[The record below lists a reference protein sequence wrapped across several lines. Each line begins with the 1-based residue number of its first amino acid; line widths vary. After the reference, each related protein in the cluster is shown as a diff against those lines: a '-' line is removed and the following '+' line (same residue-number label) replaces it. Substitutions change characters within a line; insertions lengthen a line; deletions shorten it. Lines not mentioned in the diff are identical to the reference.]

1 MIFEDS
7 HVGSVL
13 LARLR
18 RQLYDGRTYSEYR
31 SRIDGGN
38 NRRYDDARY
47 NRRYDD
53 RYYDRGYDG
62 RNWRENNYDTRINRR
77 TDLCGRYG
85 NNIPWSQSINS
96 SSQTHDIF
104 SLNAIATLEWCMR
117 VSIF

>member
-1 MIFEDS
+1 MAHTTVQCYGYRLTLPFLKFEDS

-53 RYYDRGYDG
+53 RYYYRGYDD
-62 RNWRENNYDTRINRR
+62 RNWRENNYDTRMNRR
-77 TDLCGRYG
+77 TDLCGRYSS
-85 NNIPWSQSINS
+85 NIP
-96 SSQTHDIF
+96 
-104 SLNAIATLEWCMR
+104 
-117 VSIF
+117 